1 MVKYSKVKLL
11 PTTKHIVKFTY
22 NIKLLFI
29 EENFSDMSLTLS
41 TFSSYT
47 HSKNESLIKV
57 TELHRS
63 SQNL

>member
-57 TELHRS
+57 T
-63 SQNL
+63 